1 MKDSIR
7 TCLDLGLLTVSP
19 KVCPQLIQRPE
30 GRPQNVAVEFSSIN
44 IAKPMHMG
52 HFRATVVG
60 NFVRNINIAAGNNVV
75 AINYLGDWGT
85 QFGMLSLGF
94 QKFGDHTLL
103 DKDPLKHLHSV
114 YVQAC
119 RTLGDTETGKSDASA
134 LATLLENSEDP
145 ERLDLWKRFRTVSV
159 AELKKLYSRMNI
171 RFDRYEFE
179 SQFVQS
185 AINIVDRLIAAR
197 LAKKESDGCVT
208 ASSHEAG
215 KRVTLLKSDGG
226 TLYLTRDLA
235 AAISRSDDLKFDRIH
250 YVVEDGQ
257 REHFLNLQNLLW
269 RLGYAWAKPDSSPW
283 PLHVR
288 FARVIGASTRHGAGL
303 FLSDV
308 LDAAQREAFSRMQ
321 RSPYT
326 RTLLYD
332 QEDGSS
338 DSLPIC
344 RFEEVG
350 EEARRVADQMGVT
363 WLVTEMLAKPRLLP
377 VRTSLKV
384 KDGKLGWRVG
394 SHSVADQRDLT
405 GLALQYCHARL
416 CSLEEK
422 AIAAGL
428 LSPSMDELETSRT
441 LSSALYGAPSSRASK
456 VVEEELC
463 AHLATLPHMLTQ
475 AYVSYEAHFVFRY
488 CQRLK

>member
-1 MKDSIR
+1 MKDPIR

-52 HFRATVVG
+52 HFRATVFG

-119 RTLGDTETGKSDASA
+119 QTLGDTETGKSDASA

-145 ERLDLWKRFRTVSV
+145 ELLDLWKRFRTVSV
-159 AELKKLYSRMNI
+159 AELKKLYLRMNI

-185 AINIVDRLIAAR
+185 AMDIVDRLIAAR

-208 ASSHEAG
+208 AASHEAG

-226 TLYLTRDLA
+226 TLYLTR
-235 AAISRSDDLKFDRIH
+235 
-250 YVVEDGQ
+250 E
-257 REHFLNLQNLLW
+257 
-269 RLGYAWAKPDSSPW
+269 SSPW

-288 FARVIGASTRHGAGL
+288 FARVIGASSRHGAGL

-332 QEDGSS
+332 QEDGGGSPS

-344 RFEEVG
+344 RFEEVS
-350 EEARRVADQMGVT
+350 EAARRVADQMGVT

-384 KDGKLGWRVG
+384 KDGELGWRVG

-428 LSPSMDELETSRT
+428 LSPSMDELETSQT

-463 AHLATLPHMLTQ
+463 AHLATLPNMLTQ

-488 CQRLK
+488 CQRLNVLVNRAWRFLPVLSAESESEALVL